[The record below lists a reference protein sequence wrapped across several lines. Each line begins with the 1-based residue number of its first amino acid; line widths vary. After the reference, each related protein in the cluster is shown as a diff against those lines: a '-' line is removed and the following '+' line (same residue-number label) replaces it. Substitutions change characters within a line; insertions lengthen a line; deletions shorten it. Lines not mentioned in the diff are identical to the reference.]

1 MFWILTCCA
10 FILLCSHQLVL
21 FPLHQICYNYPFSF
35 IDSLMFF
42 FYFCACLPLSLPS
55 LALAYKLISKD
66 YLDSLF
72 NFNTAVLLLFTG
84 KSSLQVIFFLLI
96 PDQLNY
102 CTFKSITYSKPIFC
116 PAQKDINSKIV
127 EKGKIMNLL
136 NCFRSPVMNQNRFK
150 DFCVR
155 F

>member
-1 MFWILTCCA
+1 MLLFYYALISWFCFPFTKYVITILSASLTPWCSSSISVPASLSACLALHLPTNSSAKIILTVSSTST
-10 FILLCSHQLVL
+10 LPCSYFSLVS
-21 FPLHQICYNYPFSF
+21 Q
-35 IDSLMFF
+35 
-42 FYFCACLPLSLPS
+42 ACRWL
-55 LALAYKLISKD
+55 
-66 YLDSLF
+66 
-72 NFNTAVLLLFTG
+72 
-84 KSSLQVIFFLLI
+84 FFLLI